1 MALGGVNSER
11 DLWFHAARSAG
22 LGTRELELLADACE
36 RGEGLEPQMT
46 FLLSGLSSD
55 LSGAF
60 LRSFVDRL
68 DPDGLDAAEEVLGP
82 ALEDAVRQT
91 PRPALREAES

>member
-1 MALGGVNSER
+1 VNRER
-11 DLWFHAARSAG
+11 DVWSHAARSAG
-22 LGTRELELLADACE
+22 LGAEELELLADACE

-46 FLLSGLSSD
+46 FLLSGLGAD

-68 DPDGLDAAEEVLGP
+68 DPDSLEAGEEVLGP

-91 PRPALREAES
+91 PRPTSGEAES